1 MVNLY
6 GGQFRNISKL
16 KMDIA
21 FDLAILLLRLY
32 RADIQIAKLHA
43 QECSIKIILPV
54 SINYKTLK
62 I

>member
-1 MVNLY
+1 
-6 GGQFRNISKL
+6 
-16 KMDIA
+16 MDIS

-32 RADIQIAKLHA
+32 RADILIQIAKLHA
-43 QECSIKIILPV
+43 QECSLNIIFPV